1 MKCQSYFLG
10 KIRKSITSLSS
21 VEFAYSMV
29 SLNITVQ
36 SVMYL
41 HVSMFLP
48 RMGYIIKYRN
58 SI

>member
-1 MKCQSYFLG
+1 MKCESYFLG

-21 VEFAYSMV
+21 VEFAHSMV

-41 HVSMFLP
+41 SMFLP
-48 RMGYIIKYRN
+48 RMGYTVYNQI
-58 SI
+58 